1 MSVVI
6 QDVDPDEQFVS
17 RTLILMNTVCI
28 RDVILMNSL
37 YPGRDPD
44 EQCCNVQE

>member
-28 RDVILMNSL
+28 RDVILMNSVVMS
-37 YPGRDPD
+37 RSNPD
-44 EQCCNVQE
+44 ECM